1 MHLIL
6 APGLKDV
13 RKADARVFHGD
24 EHMARFKGR
33 LRHVVNHDG
42 VRSVQLGHNRCA
54 HDDAP
59 GFLYLP
65 YKGG

>member
-13 RKADARVFHGD
+13 RKADARVFHVD
-24 EHMARFKGR
+24 EHMATFKGR
-33 LRHVVNHDG
+33 IRHVANHDP
-42 VRSVQLGHNRCA
+42 VRPGQLGDNRCA